1 MEISPELLII
11 ISVICTFILTVAI
24 SRIVIPILKSH
35 KMGQKILDIGPRWHK
50 SKEGTP
56 TMGGISFIFAMT
68 VVIAADIALL
78 AFMTGEVPVALTL
91 TFVYALLC
99 GFIGCIDDT
108 AKLKR
113 KQNEGLTPTQKL
125 ILQFVIA
132 TAYIAALAYF
142 GCIDDTF
149 YIPYIGVSFKGC
161 GILYYALL
169 VFVSV
174 GVMNSVNLADG
185 IDGLAATETL
195 VVSVF
200 FILAGMLKYAAD
212 AEISGG
218 MAALGAVTAG
228 GMLGFLVYNFHP
240 ARVFMGDTGS
250 LFLGGIVMGGALMLK
265 NPMIVIVYGMMYI
278 IESVSDIIQVIYF
291 KLTHG
296 KRFFRMAPIHHHFEK
311 CGWGEIKIVVVFS
324 IMTALFCAAA
334 YYGLPALSVLRR
346 V

>member
-1 MEISPELLII
+1 MDEKLAILLPA
-11 ISVICTFILTVAI
+11 SAAASFILTVI
-24 SRIVIPILKSH
+24 LSRIIIPILRSH

-68 VVIAADIALL
+68 VVMAAAIAVLALNY
-78 AFMTGEVPVALTL
+78 GEVPVALTL

-108 AKLKR
+108 AKLK
-113 KQNEGLTPTQKL
+113 KKKNEGLTPIQKL
-125 ILQFVIA
+125 VLQFVIA
-132 TAYIAALAYF
+132 GAYIAGLVYF
-142 GCIDDTF
+142 GCIDDTL
-149 YIPYIGVSFKGC
+149 YIPYIGVSFEGL
-161 GILYYALL
+161 GIIYYAAL
-169 VFVSV
+169 VVLAV

-195 VVSVF
+195 VVAAFFVTCGVF
-200 FILAGMLKYAAD
+200 RYSALGIF
-212 AEISGG
+212 SGQI
-218 MAALGAVTAG
+218 AALGAVTIG

-250 LFLGGIVMGGALMLK
+250 LFLGGIVMGGALLLK
-265 NPMIVIVYGMMYI
+265 NPLIVIVYGLMYI
-278 IESVSDIIQVIYF
+278 METVSDILQVGYF

-296 KRFFRMAPIHHHFEK
+296 KRLFRMAPIHHHFEK

-324 IMTALFCAAA
+324 LLTALFCAAA
-334 YYGLPALSVLRR
+334 YIGLPALLEI
-346 V
+346 